1 MKKNTS
7 RKTGKAGND
16 KKFSAY
22 PRGCTIG
29 LDVSD
34 EYTHAAVVNEAGEL
48 VGEEQLRTREGE
60 LREWFSQVPASV
72 VALET
77 GTHSRW
83 IEKAARSCGHRV
95 LVANA
100 RQLRLIYAGTNKTD
114 RLDARKLARLARVD
128 PELLSP
134 IQHRS
139 DREHEALWM
148 IGAREALVEVRTKL
162 INTVRGAVKA
172 MGARVPSC
180 GSEAFP
186 GRAHEVLPSG
196 LRRALAPLLEQLDS
210 LNEAIQEY
218 ERELEHTAQTEYPET
233 ELMTQVPG
241 VGTIAALTFRL
252 TIGDPRRF
260 ERSRDV
266 GCYVGLRPK
275 RDQSGEQ
282 DPALGISKAGNPR
295 LRRTLVNC
303 AHYMLGPFGPD
314 TDLRRW
320 GLGKAHP
327 GAQESKG
334 RSGNKKRAV
343 VAVARKLAVL
353 LHRLWTT
360 GEVYEPLRNNQRQ
373 TAPVAA

>member
-7 RKTGKAGND
+7 SKTTKPGND
-16 KKFSAY
+16 KKVSGY
-22 PRGCTIG
+22 PTGCTIG

-34 EYTHAAVVNEAGEL
+34 EYTYVAVIDEAGEL
-48 VGEEQLRTREGE
+48 VGEEQLRTRESE
-60 LREWFSQVPASV
+60 LRKWLSQVPASV

-83 IEKAARSCGHRV
+83 IEKAARSGGHRV

-100 RQLRLIYAGTNKTD
+100 RQVRLIYAGTNKTD
-114 RLDARKLARLARVD
+114 KLDARKLARLARVD
-128 PELLSP
+128 PQLLSP

-180 GSEAFP
+180 GSEAFT

-196 LRRALAPLLEQLDS
+196 LRRSLAPLLEQLDS
-210 LNEAIQEY
+210 INETIQEY
-218 ERELEHTAQTEYPET
+218 ERELEHLARTEYPET

-252 TIGDPRRF
+252 TIGDAQRF

-303 AHYMLGPFGPD
+303 AHYILGPFGPD

-320 GLGKAHP
+320 GLGKAYA
-327 GAQESKG
+327 GAKEAKG

-353 LHRLWTT
+353 LHRLWIT
-360 GEVYEPLRNNQRQ
+360 GEVYEPLRNSQRRV
-373 TAPVAA
+373 TSAAA